1 MSSRRTA
8 APEAALIP
16 LFVGQHGCSVSF
28 VVDTSEDMRAVLGS
42 VKHLL
47 IQALLTKASLQDSL
61 FNIMTF
67 SGEVRRLLTSP
78 SVKERQMS
86 DDVSAAALLFKIQS

>member
-8 APEAALIP
+8 VSEVALIP
-16 LFVGQHGCSVSF
+16 LFVGKHGRNVTF
-28 VVDTSEDMRAVLGS
+28 VVDTSEDTRAVLGS

-67 SGEVRRLLTSP
+67 SGEVRRLRSNQTHFLQT
-78 SVKERQMS
+78 KHF
-86 DDVSAAALLFKIQS
+86 LKNLH

>member
-1 MSSRRTA
+1 MSSRWTA

-16 LFVGQHGCSVSF
+16 LFMGQDGCSVTF

-42 VKHLL
+42 VKRLL
-47 IQALLTKASLQDSL
+47 IQALLTMSSLQDSL

-67 SGEVRRLLTSP
+67 SGEVRSLTSQTNFHFLQTRHF
-78 SVKERQMS
+78 SN
-86 DDVSAAALLFKIQS
+86 LH